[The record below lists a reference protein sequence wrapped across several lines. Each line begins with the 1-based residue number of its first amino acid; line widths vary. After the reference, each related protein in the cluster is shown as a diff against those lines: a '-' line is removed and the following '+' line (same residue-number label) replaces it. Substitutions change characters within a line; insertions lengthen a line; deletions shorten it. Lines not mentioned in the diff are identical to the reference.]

1 MEVPMIKEQ
10 LKELGD
16 LRRNHTKTLEARWE
30 KLSKK
35 CSDRFERH
43 GNTVCPNVKNPD
55 NPDAAYFCRYSNCPY
70 S

>member
-1 MEVPMIKEQ
+1 MEAPIIIA

-16 LRRNHTKTLEARWE
+16 LRRNHAKILEGRWE

-35 CSDRFERH
+35 CSEGQEKLDGEI
-43 GNTVCPNVKNPD
+43 VCPNVKNPD
-55 NPDAAYFCRYSNCPY
+55 MPFAAYYCRYSNCPY